1 MGEQFIINGDGSI
14 TRYNRKTLNNIKWI
28 DYKQYK
34 GKWSAWQVIF
44 CILCFAP
51 VYGQILGILVFVCI
65 RIFKGYWPIF
75 GIRAIE
81 DTNNQIKIYCNK
93 NGMLGLYT
101 NKHRIT
107 PAKYISIQQLP
118 TNGYPTFIC
127 ENDGRFCLY
136 NFIQNKI
143 LFNDSER
150 ITYLGDNA
158 VLIENENKKEKYSVI
173 GIRLD

>member
-1 MGEQFIINGDGSI
+1 MGELFKINGDGSI
-14 TRYNRKTLNNIKWI
+14 TRSDKKILSNIKWL
-28 DYKQYK
+28 DYKLYK
-34 GKWSAWQVIF
+34 NKWSAWQVIF
-44 CILCFAP
+44 CILCFVPA
-51 VYGQILGILVFVCI
+51 YGQILGILVFVCI

-93 NGMLGLYT
+93 HGMLGLYT

-127 ENDGRFCLY
+127 EDKNGFCLY
-136 NFIQNKI
+136 NHTRRKFLFKGAQSITYEGNNEVLVEIQNT
-143 LFNDSER
+143 NS
-150 ITYLGDNA
+150 
-158 VLIENENKKEKYSVI
+158 KYSII
-173 GIRLD
+173 GMRLN